1 MTQTNQPKNSQIN
14 PTITQTFSQ
23 QVSLQQ
29 LVDKGLIVDGG
40 KFNHIAQTH
49 QANTSHK
56 NTNHDLII
64 NTTGALNTAKT
75 QQVVQSF
82 EYSKTSRTLSIGI
95 DEAGRGPLLGSV
107 VVAAAILL
115 PEHSGEFGECD
126 LTQTELASLNDSKK
140 LSEKKRTVLDEVIK
154 KNALAYAM
162 VEVPAGVIDVVN
174 ILQAS
179 LLGMRLAGD
188 VLLQQLSSVLNKNE
202 LMNLSIQLHY
212 DGNKLPLLNTQQY
225 AEWGYQPTCIQHTA
239 VIKGDGKL
247 TDIAAASVL
256 AKVTRDD
263 QMYELAKEY
272 PDYGIDKHK
281 GYPTKQHFAM
291 LEKYGVLPEH
301 RRSFAPVKRLL

>member
-29 LVDKGLIVDGG
+29 LVDKGVIVDDG
-40 KFNHIAQTH
+40 KFNNIDHHTD
-49 QANTSHK
+49 QANQSH
-56 NTNHDLII
+56 LII
-64 NTTGALNTAKT
+64 STTGALNTAKI

-82 EYSKTSRTLSIGI
+82 EYSKSQTLSIGI

-115 PEHSGEFGECD
+115 PEHSGEFGDCD

-154 KNALAYAM
+154 KNALAYTM

-256 AKVTRDD
+256 AKVTRDT